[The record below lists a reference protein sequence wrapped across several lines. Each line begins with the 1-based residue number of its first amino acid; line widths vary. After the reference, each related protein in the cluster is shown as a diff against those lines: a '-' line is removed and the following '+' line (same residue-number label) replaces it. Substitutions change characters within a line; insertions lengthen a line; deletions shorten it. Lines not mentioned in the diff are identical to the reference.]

1 MSKDNAMNVNSFFDN
16 IFQKNWKSNIRG
28 EAAHKFDSLVE
39 KLNSNKEAILD
50 EVVNCVESME
60 VMKLEDKEEF
70 TYSTF
75 KKWLDY
81 YIIEHIE
88 SAIEEE

>member
-1 MSKDNAMNVNSFFDN
+1 MDVNSFFDEA
-16 IFQKNWKSNIRG
+16 FQKNWKSNIRG
-28 EAAHKFDSLVE
+28 EAVQKLDSIIE
-39 KLNSNKEAILD
+39 KLNTNKEALIND
-50 EVVNCVESME
+50 IVESVESME
-60 VMKLEDKEEF
+60 LMKLEDKEEF

-81 YIIEHIE
+81 YVIEHIE